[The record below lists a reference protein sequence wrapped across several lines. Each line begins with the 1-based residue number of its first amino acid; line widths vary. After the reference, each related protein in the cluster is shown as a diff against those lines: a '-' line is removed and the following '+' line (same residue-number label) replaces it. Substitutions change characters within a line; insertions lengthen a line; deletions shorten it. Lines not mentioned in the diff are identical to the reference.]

1 MNKET
6 KYNLIFLAIIMA
18 IVTPGMVMLFIK
30 KMQPGAKPITMRDPV
45 RKVAVYVD
53 PMDLPGSMKR
63 VVTPEAAEWVRSLT
77 PAGENPTVRSETT
90 PPPTM
95 TWVSNNRKF
104 ELLAVG
110 GHPRGTQ
117 AYLLIW
123 APNTSAEEG
132 NLETYWDLGDNK
144 RGTAVQS
151 RIQHFKVPEDVRKS
165 FVDLGYSKPVKDVTL
180 LHVVYGMNITEA
192 KASKLVVGYTGPEAW
207 TDSLSIS
214 ESTGGKRPSM
224 VTGQ

>member
-6 KYNLIFLAIIMA
+6 KYNLIFLAIAMA
-18 IVTPGMVMLFIK
+18 VITPGMVMLFIK

-45 RKVAVYVD
+45 RKVAIYVD
-53 PMDLPGSMKR
+53 PMDLPGSMQR
-63 VVTPEAAEWVRSLT
+63 VITPQAAEWVRSLT

-90 PPPTM
+90 PPPSQA
-95 TWVSNNRKF
+95 WVSDKRKF

-110 GHPRGTQ
+110 AHPNGTQ

-123 APNTSAEEG
+123 APNTSLEEG
-132 NLETYWDLGDNK
+132 NLETYWDLGDKK
-144 RGTAVQS
+144 RGTAVQTRTQS
-151 RIQHFKVPEDVRKS
+151 FKVPEDVRKS

-180 LHVVYGMNITEA
+180 LHVVYGVNIGEA
-192 KASKLVVGYTGPEAW
+192 KSSRLVVGYTGPEAW
-207 TDSLSIS
+207 TDSMSIV
-214 ESTGGKRPSM
+214 ETGGGKRPSM